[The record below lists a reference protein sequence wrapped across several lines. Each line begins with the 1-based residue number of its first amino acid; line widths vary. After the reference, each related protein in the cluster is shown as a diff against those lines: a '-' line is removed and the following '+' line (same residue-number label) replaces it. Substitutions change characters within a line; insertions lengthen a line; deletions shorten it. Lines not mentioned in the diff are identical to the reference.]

1 MHSAKYY
8 LINFLLIVSYV
19 AVPTLL
25 VFYWISKTEIKL
37 LEVDPKADPG
47 DVQMTLI
54 YASLMYLVIAVILSI
69 YVFFI
74 RSQSSEEPNIS
85 KESKSRKTMIRLNI
99 RQSLQDSPTRDR
111 FIPVNKNDEF
121 GQIEIVVESD
131 GGLFRTENS
140 DEEWIKKSK

>member
-69 YVFFI
+69 YVFII

-99 RQSLQDSPTRDR
+99 R
-111 FIPVNKNDEF
+111 
-121 GQIEIVVESD
+121 
-131 GGLFRTENS
+131 
-140 DEEWIKKSK
+140 